1 MKLKGRKDSRRR
13 RGVAAELHHG
23 LPVVLAL
30 LLLSGAAC
38 SKKTETPKPEA
49 RPVNIVFILL
59 DAVRAD
65 HLTPYG
71 YARRDTTPFLKSL
84 AEKSV
89 VFDRAY
95 ATSTW
100 TPSSM
105 ASIFTSLNVN
115 QHGVFTGYVATKSA
129 LERGEIIALNRI
141 PSTVETL
148 PEVMKRLGYRTFGVA
163 DNLNIC
169 EQMGF
174 SRGFDH
180 FSPHNS
186 AGSDVINEQIL
197 EWRDAIRSG
206 GRYFLYIH
214 YMDAHLPY
222 RPRAPWY
229 DEKVKPAEVR
239 REAYDSNLS
248 LLDKRIRKVFE
259 MLDFSQDTMVVV
271 TADHGEEFQDHGGV
285 GHKNQLYNELLRVPM
300 IVYFP
305 QRLPPRRVA
314 ETVSTLDLL
323 PTFRELAGD
332 RLSRLDRGV
341 SFFKTLAGSPTQ
353 EPRTLFPMRWS
364 ETEEKTAKK
373 GVVRGKW
380 KYIVTL
386 PQEKEE
392 LYDTEEDP
400 RERANLA
407 KKNPSMVAEMRMR
420 LEDFEKNT
428 RVFPREFARPARVS
442 PEQAE
447 QLRALGYLK

>member
-1 MKLKGRKDSRRR
+1 VAKGCRHSSAKPPLALPSGGIAR
-13 RGVAAELHHG
+13 RGWAAGFHHG
-23 LPVVLAL
+23 LLVVLAT

-38 SKKTETPKPEA
+38 SKKAEKPKPVPES

-71 YARRDTTPFLKSL
+71 YARRDTTPFLASL

-105 ASIFTSLNVN
+105 ASIFTSLYVN
-115 QHGVFTGYVATKSA
+115 QHGVLTGYVATKSA

-141 PSTVETL
+141 
-148 PEVMKRLGYRTFGVA
+148 FGVA

-197 EWRDAIRSG
+197 DWRDAIRSG
-206 GRYFLYIH
+206 RPYFLYIH
-214 YMDAHLPY
+214 YMDAHMPY
-222 RPRAPWY
+222 RRREPWY
-229 DEKVKPAEVR
+229 DVKVKPAEAR

-259 MLDFSQDTMVVV
+259 MLDFRKTPWWSSPPT
-271 TADHGEEFQDHGGV
+271 TA
-285 GHKNQLYNELLRVPM
+285 RSS
-300 IVYFP
+300 
-305 QRLPPRRVA
+305 RTTAASATRTSCTTSCSA
-314 ETVSTLDLL
+314 
-323 PTFRELAGD
+323 FR
-332 RLSRLDRGV
+332 
-341 SFFKTLAGSPTQ
+341 
-353 EPRTLFPMRWS
+353 
-364 ETEEKTAKK
+364 
-373 GVVRGKW
+373 
-380 KYIVTL
+380 
-386 PQEKEE
+386 
-392 LYDTEEDP
+392 
-400 RERANLA
+400 
-407 KKNPSMVAEMRMR
+407 
-420 LEDFEKNT
+420 
-428 RVFPREFARPARVS
+428 
-442 PEQAE
+442 
-447 QLRALGYLK
+447 